1 MNPEGWNNADQIL
14 FVTGN
19 VSSSSTFNVSQRTGR
34 LGRRPCPAKLAAWSS
49 PLAYSEDGVRLPMWR
64 SNEKRPNTQSSH
76 PVKCTC
82 QCTFAYTTGLP
93 HQSVQLGIAITKPKA
108 AAAAVAAAATTTT
121 TKSTRIPLPHNL
133 ECPREYTHGSL
144 QKCMS
149 NIATLPSGLPIP
161 PSIFV

>member
-1 MNPEGWNNADQIL
+1 MLDVKYPMNPEGWNNADQIL

-34 LGRRPCPAKLAAWSS
+34 LGRRPCQAKLAAWSS

-82 QCTFAYTTGLP
+82 QCTFAYTGGLP
-93 HQSVQLGIAITKPKA
+93 HQSVQLGIVITKPT
-108 AAAAVAAAATTTT
+108 AAATTTT
-121 TKSTRIPLPHNL
+121 TRIPFPLNL

-144 QKCMS
+144 RRCMS

-161 PSIFV
+161 PSIFL